1 MLPAQLLRKILHFVW
16 FKYRFIK
23 LVKSTKFKHAALS
36 RDCLST
42 GYPRQSDLNWSRHK
56 SKRENMLRIYK
67 YRKSCYREKSDT
79 VVHTEKQQNGWH
91 WLIVFEC

>member
-1 MLPAQLLRKILHFVW
+1 MTHEILVPVQFDNLFLTYFCTGILWYMRVFSQNVQLKKIM
-16 FKYRFIK
+16 RE
-23 LVKSTKFKHAALS
+23 
-36 RDCLST
+36 
-42 GYPRQSDLNWSRHK
+42 